1 MELVSFFVSFTIVT
15 LWGYIGYRLAEKKGY
30 KPKLWCILAVVFGL
44 IAIVILSLLKRKNIP
59 SQQPTVTISEP
70 KLLED
75 IVLHNWYF
83 LNSKNESLGPIS
95 FTELKEKFQ
104 NGEIKLDSF
113 VWNETYEDWKK
124 IQDDHKTIENLEKKA
139 NL

>member
-1 MELVSFFVSFTIVT
+1 MELISLFISFTIVT

-30 KPKLWCILAVVFGL
+30 NPKLWCILGLIFGL
-44 IAIVILSLLKRKNIP
+44 IPIVILSLLKRKNTTLKP
-59 SQQPTVTISEP
+59 QPIVISEP

-75 IVLHNWYF
+75 IVLNNWYF
-83 LNSKNESLGPIS
+83 LNSKNESSGPIS
-95 FTELKEKFQ
+95 FIELKEKFQ

-124 IQDDHKTIENLEKKA
+124 LQEDLKTIETLEKKA